1 LFYKRKQMYKLRMP
15 SDAFVTFRIPSDL
28 KRRVVEI
35 GGETQ
40 RSMSQAFILLL
51 MRGIE
56 AYEDDGFLVDTKA
69 KPKPSESSDP
79 PAIPS
84 KKKKSPGGRRS

>member
-1 LFYKRKQMYKLRMP
+1 MYKLRMP

-35 GGETQ
+35 GEETH

-51 MRGIE
+51 SRGIE
-56 AYEDDGFLVDTKA
+56 AYEEDGFLVDTKPKQ
-69 KPKPSESSDP
+69 KPTEPPD

-84 KKKKSPGGRRS
+84 KKKPSKTRGK